1 MKEYVLLTSDRIGED
16 EDLLN
21 WLGEASEF
29 AGSLPPKKPK
39 CPKQQNDRGKY
50 PPTYSEPAAPTVDA
64 HAPIAISPPST
75 LKYDPVTN
83 DALSLARNNTMFATS
98 SA

>member
-39 CPKQQNDRGKY
+39 CPKQQNDRGK
-50 PPTYSEPAAPTVDA
+50 
-64 HAPIAISPPST
+64 
-75 LKYDPVTN
+75 
-83 DALSLARNNTMFATS
+83 
-98 SA
+98 